1 MVHRDEKFVGSVH
14 LDDKLVSI
22 GQGRRAEFII
32 LSECK
37 DLMGGSALEEI
48 RSPWGK
54 AGTFTG

>member
-1 MVHRDEKFVGSVH
+1 MVDRDEKFVGSVH
-14 LDDKLVSI
+14 LDDKVVSI

-32 LSECK
+32 LS